1 VVSVHPPPRDRV
13 VLKSNAAGQMEE
25 SRRTGLTEPALRNRK
40 LQQNAIAVLP
50 CVNNAR
56 RKQRDYWSDGVM
68 DIVIIY
74 RLLISSLRVLTSPFA
89 KGSLY
94 QLTDTRKLLPAILLV
109 LIIGSPVDALDWI
122 RIAVSNPN
130 MPNLTVA
137 VAQKKNFFKDEN
149 IHAEI
154 IRMNPNV
161 AITALATGDVDYC
174 QLFGAVVGGA
184 IAGLPVRIVAGFL
197 DNWPMTLI
205 AQPEYKSLKE
215 LKGKTLGIS
224 SFGAT
229 PDVGARMMLKQAG
242 LDPEKDIKVL
252 ALGSDAARLTALK
265 QRVVDVVVI
274 SPPADA
280 QMEKQG
286 YKILAR
292 AYELF
297 SLPYLG
303 LGTHT
308 KKIKERPEEIRRT
321 IKATIR
327 ANRFIR
333 ENREEAVRTLVDWGK
348 VERDY
353 ADASYDALRNLFNA
367 DGGVPEDGLKLV
379 IDQARRNAKV
389 AREVAP
395 AEVADLAFL
404 REAQAELGMKGR

>member
-1 VVSVHPPPRDRV
+1 MKAS
-13 VLKSNAAGQMEE
+13 A
-25 SRRTGLTEPALRNRK
+25 K
-40 LQQNAIAVLP
+40 LLIPVA
-50 CVNNAR
+50 
-56 RKQRDYWSDGVM
+56 
-68 DIVIIY
+68 IVIFLGAPAQALERI
-74 RLLISSLRVLTSPFA
+74 RV
-89 KGSLY
+89 
-94 QLTDTRKLLPAILLV
+94 
-109 LIIGSPVDALDWI
+109 
-122 RIAVSNPN
+122 AVSNPN

-137 VAQKKNFFKDEN
+137 MAQKNGLFKDETLE
-149 IHAEI
+149 AEI

-205 AQPEYKSLKE
+205 AQPELKALKD

-229 PDVGARMMLKQAG
+229 PDVAARMMIKQAG
-242 LDPEKDIKVL
+242 IDADKEIKII

-274 SPPADA
+274 SPPADT

-286 YKILAR
+286 YRILAR

-297 SLPYLG
+297 SFPYLG

-308 KKIKERPEEIRRT
+308 RKIKEKPDEIRRV

-333 ENREEAVRTLVDWGK
+333 DNRDEAVRALIAWGK
-348 VERDY
+348 VEREFAY
-353 ADASYDALRNLFNA
+353 ASYDALRNLVQRRRRRAGRRF
-367 DGGVPEDGLKLV
+367 E
-379 IDQARRNAKV
+379 ARHRSSPAQRQSHARNH
-389 AREVAP
+389 
-395 AEVADLAFL
+395 
-404 REAQAELGMKGR
+404 AQRSR

>member
-1 VVSVHPPPRDRV
+1 MFAT
-13 VLKSNAAGQMEE
+13 L
-25 SRRTGLTEPALRNRK
+25 LF
-40 LQQNAIAVLP
+40 AIAS
-50 CVNNAR
+50 A
-56 RKQRDYWSDGVM
+56 
-68 DIVIIY
+68 
-74 RLLISSLRVLTSPFA
+74 
-89 KGSLY
+89 
-94 QLTDTRKLLPAILLV
+94 LLPGAPAAA
-109 LIIGSPVDALDWI
+109 SDRI

-130 MPNLTVA
+130 MPNLTAA
-137 VAQKKNFFKDEN
+137 VAQKHGFFKGEN
-149 IHAEI
+149 LDAEI

-161 AITALATGDVDYC
+161 AVTALATGDVDYC

-184 IAGLPVRIVAGFL
+184 MAGLPVRIVAGYL

-205 AQPEYKSLKE
+205 AQPEINALND
-215 LKGKTLGIS
+215 LRGKTLGIS

-229 PDVGARMMLKQAG
+229 PDVAARLMIKQAG
-242 LDPEKDIKVL
+242 IDPEKEIKIL

-274 SPPADA
+274 SPPADT

-297 SLPYLG
+297 SFPYLG

-308 KKIKERPEEIRRT
+308 RKIKDRPDEVRRV

-333 ENREEAVRTLVDWGK
+333 DHRAEAVKTLMDWGK
-348 VERDY
+348 VEREFAY
-353 ADASYDALRNLFNA
+353 ASYDALRNLFNA

-379 IDQARRNAKV
+379 IEQTRRTNKV
-389 AREVAP
+389 TREVAP
-395 AEVADLAFL
+395 NEVVDLSFL
-404 REAQAELGMKGR
+404 RAAQAELGIKAR

>member
-1 VVSVHPPPRDRV
+1 
-13 VLKSNAAGQMEE
+13 LKAIA
-25 SRRTGLTEPALRNRK
+25 K
-40 LQQNAIAVLP
+40 LPILIAIAVFLGAP
-50 CVNNAR
+50 AQALER
-56 RKQRDYWSDGVM
+56 
-68 DIVIIY
+68 I
-74 RLLISSLRVLTSPFA
+74 RV
-89 KGSLY
+89 
-94 QLTDTRKLLPAILLV
+94 
-109 LIIGSPVDALDWI
+109 
-122 RIAVSNPN
+122 AVSNPN

-137 VAQKKNFFKDEN
+137 MAQKNGLFKDEALE
-149 IHAEI
+149 AEI

-205 AQPEYKSLKE
+205 AQPELKALKD

-229 PDVGARMMLKQAG
+229 PDVAARMMIKQAG
-242 LDPEKDIKVL
+242 IDADKEIKIL
-252 ALGSDAARLTALK
+252 ALGSDAARLMALK

-274 SPPADA
+274 SPPADT

-286 YKILAR
+286 YRILAR

-297 SLPYLG
+297 SFPYLG

-308 KKIKERPEEIRRT
+308 RKIKEKPDEIRRV

-333 ENREEAVRTLVDWGK
+333 DNRDEAVRALIAWGK
-348 VERDY
+348 VEREFAY
-353 ADASYDALRNLFNA
+353 ASYDALRNLFNA
-367 DGGVPEDGLKLV
+367 DGAVPEDGLKLV
-379 IDQARRNAKV
+379 IEQARRNAKV
-389 AREVAP
+389 IREIMP
-395 AEVADLAFL
+395 NEVVDLTFL
-404 REAQAELGMKGR
+404 HEAQVELGIKAR

>member
-1 VVSVHPPPRDRV
+1 
-13 VLKSNAAGQMEE
+13 M
-25 SRRTGLTEPALRNRK
+25 
-40 LQQNAIAVLP
+40 
-50 CVNNAR
+50 
-56 RKQRDYWSDGVM
+56 
-68 DIVIIY
+68 
-74 RLLISSLRVLTSPFA
+74 
-89 KGSLY
+89 
-94 QLTDTRKLLPAILLV
+94 
-109 LIIGSPVDALDWI
+109 ALDRI
-122 RIAVSNPN
+122 RVAVSNPN

-137 VAQKKNFFKDEN
+137 MAQKNGFFKDETLE
-149 IHAEI
+149 AEI

-184 IAGLPVRIVAGFL
+184 IAGLPVRIVAGYL

-205 AQPEYKSLKE
+205 AQPEYKSIKD

-229 PDVGARMMLKQAG
+229 PDVAARMMLKRAG
-242 LDPEKDIKVL
+242 VDPEKEIKVL
-252 ALGSDAARLTALK
+252 ALGSDAARLTALT

-286 YKILAR
+286 YRILAR

-297 SLPYLG
+297 SFPYLG

-308 KKIKERPEEIRRT
+308 RKIKEKPDEIRRV

-333 ENREEAVRTLVDWGK
+333 DNRDEAVRTLIGWGK
-348 VERDY
+348 VEREFAY
-353 ADASYDALRNLFNA
+353 ASYDALKNLFNA
-367 DGGVPEDGLKLV
+367 DGAVPEDGLKLV
-379 IDQARRNAKV
+379 IEQARRGAKV
-389 AREVAP
+389 TREVAP
-395 AEVADLAFL
+395 NEVVDLSFL
-404 REAQAELGMKGR
+404 REAQAELGIKSR

>member
-1 VVSVHPPPRDRV
+1 M
-13 VLKSNAAGQMEE
+13 K
-25 SRRTGLTEPALRNRK
+25 
-40 LQQNAIAVLP
+40 AIAKLP
-50 CVNNAR
+50 ILIA
-56 RKQRDYWSDGVM
+56 
-68 DIVIIY
+68 IVIF
-74 RLLISSLRVLTSPFA
+74 LGA
-89 KGSLY
+89 
-94 QLTDTRKLLPAILLV
+94 PAM
-109 LIIGSPVDALDWI
+109 ALDRI
-122 RIAVSNPN
+122 RVAVSNPN

-137 VAQKKNFFKDEN
+137 MAQKNGLFKDEALE
-149 IHAEI
+149 AEI

-205 AQPEYKSLKE
+205 AQPELKALKD

-229 PDVGARMMLKQAG
+229 PDVAARMMIKQAG
-242 LDPEKDIKVL
+242 IDADKEIKIL
-252 ALGSDAARLTALK
+252 ALGSDAARLMALK

-274 SPPADA
+274 SPPADT

-286 YKILAR
+286 YRILAR

-297 SLPYLG
+297 SFPYLG

-308 KKIKERPEEIRRT
+308 RKIKEKPDEIRRV

-333 ENREEAVRTLVDWGK
+333 DNRDEAVRTLIAWGK
-348 VERDY
+348 VEREFAY
-353 ADASYDALRNLFNA
+353 ASYDALRNLFNA
-367 DGGVPEDGLKLV
+367 DGAVPEDGLKLV
-379 IDQARRNAKV
+379 IEQARRNAKV
-389 AREVAP
+389 IREIMP
-395 AEVADLAFL
+395 NEVVDLTFL
-404 REAQAELGMKGR
+404 HEAQAELGIKAR

>member
-1 VVSVHPPPRDRV
+1 MACRLFV
-13 VLKSNAAGQMEE
+13 
-25 SRRTGLTEPALRNRK
+25 AL
-40 LQQNAIAVLP
+40 V
-50 CVNNAR
+50 
-56 RKQRDYWSDGVM
+56 
-68 DIVIIY
+68 
-74 RLLISSLRVLTSPFA
+74 
-89 KGSLY
+89 
-94 QLTDTRKLLPAILLV
+94 
-109 LIIGSPVDALDWI
+109 IGSVLGSSAEAADSI

-137 VAQKKNFFKDEN
+137 VAQKKGFFKDEN
-149 IHAEI
+149 IEAEI

-205 AQPEYKSLKE
+205 AQPELKSLKE

-242 LDPEKDIKVL
+242 VDAEKDIKVL
-252 ALGSDAARLTALK
+252 ALGSDAARMTALK
-265 QRVVDVVVI
+265 QRVVDVIVI
-274 SPPADA
+274 SPPADS

-286 YKILAR
+286 YQILAR

-297 SLPYLG
+297 SFPYLG

-308 KKIKERPEEIRRT
+308 RKLRERPDEIRKA

-333 ENREEAVRTLVDWGK
+333 DNREEAVRILIDWGK

-353 ADASYDALRNLFNA
+353 AYASYDALKNLFNA
-367 DGGVPEDGLKLV
+367 DGAVPQDGLRLV
-379 IDQARRNAKV
+379 IDQARRSAKV
-389 AREVAP
+389 TREITS
-395 AEVADLAFL
+395 AEVADLTLL
-404 REAQAELGMKGR
+404 RQAQGELGIKAR

>member
-1 VVSVHPPPRDRV
+1 MIAQILATLVIFIWLTPQV
-13 VLKSNAAGQMEE
+13 NALE
-25 SRRTGLTEPALRNRK
+25 R
-40 LQQNAIAVLP
+40 
-50 CVNNAR
+50 
-56 RKQRDYWSDGVM
+56 
-68 DIVIIY
+68 
-74 RLLISSLRVLTSPFA
+74 
-89 KGSLY
+89 
-94 QLTDTRKLLPAILLV
+94 
-109 LIIGSPVDALDWI
+109 I

-137 VAQKKNFFKDEN
+137 VAQKKGFFKDEN
-149 IHAEI
+149 MDAEI

-161 AITALATGDVDYC
+161 AITALATADIDYC

-205 AQPEYKSLKE
+205 AQPEYSSLKE

-286 YKILAR
+286 YRILAR

-297 SLPYLG
+297 SFPYLG

-308 KKIKERPEEIRRT
+308 KKIKEKPEEIRRV

-353 ADASYDALRNLFNA
+353 AYASYDALRNLFNP
-367 DGGVPEDGLKLV
+367 DGGVPEDGLRLV

-389 AREVAP
+389 TREVAP
-395 AEVADLAFL
+395 TDVADLRFL
-404 REAQAELGMKGR
+404 HEAQAELGIKGR

>member
-1 VVSVHPPPRDRV
+1 MM
-13 VLKSNAAGQMEE
+13 L
-25 SRRTGLTEPALRNRK
+25 
-40 LQQNAIAVLP
+40 
-50 CVNNAR
+50 
-56 RKQRDYWSDGVM
+56 
-68 DIVIIY
+68 
-74 RLLISSLRVLTSPFA
+74 
-89 KGSLY
+89 
-94 QLTDTRKLLPAILLV
+94 KLLVAALVILSLDV
-109 LIIGSPVDALDWI
+109 SAYALDRI

-137 VAQKKNFFKDEN
+137 VAQAKGFFKEETID
-149 IHAEI
+149 AEI

-161 AITALATGDVDYC
+161 AITALSTGDVDYC
-174 QLFGAVVGGA
+174 QLFAAVVGGA

-205 AQPEYKSLKE
+205 AQPEYKSLKD

-229 PDVGARMMLKQAG
+229 PDVGARLMLKQAG
-242 LDPEKDIKVL
+242 IDPEKEIKVL

-286 YKILAR
+286 YRILAR

-297 SLPYLG
+297 SFPYLG
-303 LGTHT
+303 LGTHL
-308 KKIKERPEEIRRT
+308 KKIKERQGEIRRT
-321 IKATIR
+321 IKATVR

-333 ENREEAVRTLVDWGK
+333 DNREEAVRILVDWGK

-353 ADASYDALRNLFNA
+353 AYASYDALRNLFNA
-367 DGGVPEDGLKLV
+367 DGNVPEDGLKLV
-379 IDQARRNAKV
+379 IDQARRGAKV
-389 AREVAP
+389 SREVSSG
-395 AEVADLAFL
+395 EVADLTFL
-404 REAQAELGMKGR
+404 REAQAELGLKPK

>member
-1 VVSVHPPPRDRV
+1 MLKVFWQVVTVRQLFVLVAALCFGTSVEAVDR
-13 VLKSNAAGQMEE
+13 
-25 SRRTGLTEPALRNRK
+25 
-40 LQQNAIAVLP
+40 
-50 CVNNAR
+50 
-56 RKQRDYWSDGVM
+56 
-68 DIVIIY
+68 
-74 RLLISSLRVLTSPFA
+74 
-89 KGSLY
+89 
-94 QLTDTRKLLPAILLV
+94 
-109 LIIGSPVDALDWI
+109 I

-137 VAQKKNFFKDEN
+137 TAQTRGFFKDEN
-149 IHAEI
+149 IDAEI

-205 AQPEYKSLKE
+205 AQPEYKSLKD

-229 PDVGARMMLKQAG
+229 PDVAARLMLKHAG
-242 LDPEKDIKVL
+242 VDPEKDIKVL
-252 ALGSDAARLTALK
+252 ALGSDAARLAALK

-286 YKILAR
+286 YRILAR

-297 SLPYLG
+297 SFPYLG

-308 KKIKERPEEIRRT
+308 RKIKEKPDEIRRT

-333 ENREEAVRTLVDWGK
+333 DNRDEAVRTLIAWGK
-348 VERDY
+348 VEREFAY
-353 ADASYDALRNLFNA
+353 ASYDALRNLFNA
-367 DGGVPEDGLKLV
+367 DGAVPEDGLKLV
-379 IDQARRNAKV
+379 IDQTRRSNKV
-389 AREVAP
+389 TREVAP
-395 AEVADLAFL
+395 SEVADFNFL
-404 REAQAELGMKGR
+404 REAQAELGIKGR

>member
-1 VVSVHPPPRDRV
+1 MDIGTRYPFV
-13 VLKSNAAGQMEE
+13 A
-25 SRRTGLTEPALRNRK
+25 SRRHRLSTF
-40 LQQNAIAVLP
+40 
-50 CVNNAR
+50 AR
-56 RKQRDYWSDGVM
+56 RNFD
-68 DIVIIY
+68 
-74 RLLISSLRVLTSPFA
+74 RLA
-89 KGSLY
+89 KANRFLC
-94 QLTDTRKLLPAILLV
+94 TILAV
-109 LIIGSPVDALDWI
+109 LIIHSPSEALDQI

-137 VAQKKNFFKDEN
+137 VARKKGFFKDEN
-149 IHAEI
+149 IEAEI

-297 SLPYLG
+297 SFPYLG

-308 KKIKERPEEIRRT
+308 RKIKEKPDEIRRA

-348 VERDY
+348 VERDFAY
-353 ADASYDALRNLFNA
+353 ASYDALRNLFNVA
-367 DGGVPEDGLKLV
+367 GGVPEDGLKLV

-389 AREVAP
+389 AREVTA
-395 AEVADLAFL
+395 AEVVDLTFL
-404 REAQAELGMKGR
+404 RDAQSELGIKQR

>member
-1 VVSVHPPPRDRV
+1 MD
-13 VLKSNAAGQMEE
+13 AGIKCMLDPF
-25 SRRTGLTEPALRNRK
+25 S
-40 LQQNAIAVLP
+40 
-50 CVNNAR
+50 AR
-56 RKQRDYWSDGVM
+56 RPSSFGVA
-68 DIVIIY
+68 D
-74 RLLISSLRVLTSPFA
+74 RLRRSVTRTLPVFLVAFLFLASSVEA
-89 KGSLY
+89 
-94 QLTDTRKLLPAILLV
+94 
-109 LIIGSPVDALDWI
+109 VDRI

-137 VAQKKNFFKDEN
+137 TAQTRGFFKDEN
-149 IHAEI
+149 IDAEI

-205 AQPEYKSLKE
+205 AQPEYKSLKD

-229 PDVGARMMLKQAG
+229 PDVAARLMLKQVG
-242 LDPEKDIKVL
+242 IDPEKDIKVL

-274 SPPADA
+274 SPPADT

-286 YKILAR
+286 YRILAR

-297 SLPYLG
+297 SFPYLG

-308 KKIKERPEEIRRT
+308 RKIKEKPDEIRRT

-333 ENREEAVRTLVDWGK
+333 DNRDEAVRTLIAWGK
-348 VERDY
+348 VEREFAY
-353 ADASYDALRNLFNA
+353 ASYDALRNLFNA
-367 DGGVPEDGLKLV
+367 DGAVPEDGLKLV
-379 IDQARRNAKV
+379 IDQTRRSNKV
-389 AREVAP
+389 TREVAP
-395 AEVADLAFL
+395 SEVADFNFL
-404 REAQAELGMKGR
+404 REAQAELGIKAR

>member
-1 VVSVHPPPRDRV
+1 
-13 VLKSNAAGQMEE
+13 M
-25 SRRTGLTEPALRNRK
+25 
-40 LQQNAIAVLP
+40 
-50 CVNNAR
+50 
-56 RKQRDYWSDGVM
+56 
-68 DIVIIY
+68 
-74 RLLISSLRVLTSPFA
+74 
-89 KGSLY
+89 
-94 QLTDTRKLLPAILLV
+94 
-109 LIIGSPVDALDWI
+109 ALDRI
-122 RIAVSNPN
+122 RVAVSNPN

-137 VAQKKNFFKDEN
+137 MAQKNGFFKDETLE
-149 IHAEI
+149 AEI

-184 IAGLPVRIVAGFL
+184 IAGLPVRIVAGYL

-205 AQPEYKSLKE
+205 AQPEYKSIKD

-229 PDVGARMMLKQAG
+229 PDVAARMMLKRAG
-242 LDPEKDIKVL
+242 VDPEKEIKVL
-252 ALGSDAARLTALK
+252 ALGSDAARLTALT

-286 YKILAR
+286 YRILAR

-297 SLPYLG
+297 SFPYLG

-308 KKIKERPEEIRRT
+308 RKIKEKPDEMRRV

-333 ENREEAVRTLVDWGK
+333 DNRDEAVRTLIGWGK
-348 VERDY
+348 VEREFAY
-353 ADASYDALRNLFNA
+353 ASYDALKNLFNA
-367 DGGVPEDGLKLV
+367 DGAVPEDGLKLV
-379 IDQARRNAKV
+379 IEQARRGAKV
-389 AREVAP
+389 TREVAP
-395 AEVADLAFL
+395 NEVVDLSFL
-404 REAQAELGMKGR
+404 REAQAELGIKPR

>member
-1 VVSVHPPPRDRV
+1 MTA
-13 VLKSNAAGQMEE
+13 KIMIAMAALLAL
-25 SRRTGLTEPALRNRK
+25 SSPA
-40 LQQNAIAVLP
+40 A
-50 CVNNAR
+50 
-56 RKQRDYWSDGVM
+56 
-68 DIVIIY
+68 
-74 RLLISSLRVLTSPFA
+74 
-89 KGSLY
+89 
-94 QLTDTRKLLPAILLV
+94 
-109 LIIGSPVDALDWI
+109 ALDRI

-137 VAQKKNFFKDEN
+137 TAQKKGFFKDEN
-149 IHAEI
+149 LDAEI

-161 AITALATGDVDYC
+161 AITALATGDIDYC

-184 IAGLPVRIVAGFL
+184 IAGLPVRIVAGYL

-205 AQPEYKSLKE
+205 AQPEFKSLKD

-229 PDVGARMMLKQAG
+229 PDVGARLMLKQVG
-242 LDPEKDIKVL
+242 IDPEKEIKVL

-265 QRVVDVVVI
+265 QRVVDVIVI

-286 YKILAR
+286 YRILAR

-297 SLPYLG
+297 SFPYLG

-308 KKIKERPEEIRRT
+308 RKIKERPDEIRRA

-333 ENREEAVRTLVDWGK
+333 DNRDEAVRTLVDWGK
-348 VERDY
+348 VERDFAY
-353 ADASYDALRNLFNA
+353 ASYDALRNLFNA

-379 IDQARRNAKV
+379 IDQARRGAKIT
-389 AREVAP
+389 REVAP
-395 AEVADLAFL
+395 VDVVDLTIL
-404 REAQAELGMKGR
+404 HEAQAELGIKAL